1 MFNSADKV
9 LKIGLVG
16 NAIFSFLTGLAL
28 IIAHVPIA
36 AYMGIADS
44 RILFGIGMILWPFAV
59 HLGLASRRKT
69 VRRSEIYYLSALD
82 GAWVV
87 GSAAIL
93 LGGLV
98 PFTTAGVWIFAWVAL
113 MVADFMA
120 MQLWG
125 VRRLEFV

>member
-1 MFNSADKV
+1 MFKNSDKV
-9 LKIGLVG
+9 LKIGLLG

-28 IIAHVPIA
+28 VIAHAPIA
-36 AYMGIADS
+36 VYMGIDDG
-44 RILFGIGMILWPFAV
+44 RILLVVGVLLLPFAV
-59 HLGLASRRKT
+59 HLYLVGRRKV
-69 VRRSEIYYLSALD
+69 VRRGEIYYLSALD

-87 GSAAIL
+87 ASAVIL

-98 PFTTAGVWIFAWVAL
+98 PFTPAGVWVFALVAL

-125 VRRLEFV
+125 VRRLAMD

>member
-1 MFNSADKV
+1 MFKNSNKV
-9 LKIGLVG
+9 LKVGLLG

-28 IIAHVPIA
+28 VIAHAPLA
-36 AYMGIADS
+36 AYMGIEDT
-44 RILFGIGMILWPFAV
+44 RILLVVGVMLLPFAV
-59 HLGLASRRKT
+59 LLWLVSRREV

-93 LGGLV
+93 LGGFV
-98 PFTTAGVWIFAWVAL
+98 PFTTAGVWIFALVAL

-120 MQLWG
+120 LQLWG
-125 VRRLEFV
+125 VQHWAMD